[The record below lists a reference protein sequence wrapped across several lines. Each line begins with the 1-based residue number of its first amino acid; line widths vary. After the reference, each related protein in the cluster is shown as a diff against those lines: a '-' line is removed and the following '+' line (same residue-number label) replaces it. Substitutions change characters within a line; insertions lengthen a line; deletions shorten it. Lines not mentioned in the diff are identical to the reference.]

1 MVTGFLV
8 REDLRNLLFIGY
20 PRELWGA
27 SHLYLT
33 RQYQVGSIQIKSL
46 LFEEAFIFLK
56 RKITVYQVTPLVDSP
71 DPFEKME
78 LSEQSGT
85 LHPVYCHHTNGHSS

>member
-33 RQYQVGSIQIKSL
+33 RQYQVGSQFK
-46 LFEEAFIFLK
+46 
-56 RKITVYQVTPLVDSP
+56 
-71 DPFEKME
+71 
-78 LSEQSGT
+78 
-85 LHPVYCHHTNGHSS
+85 